1 MSQLPPTLEA
11 LLERNPPT
19 DEAWAAFAREY
30 TALLMHVARSTSR
43 GRDEAMDA
51 YAYLLERLSRD
62 GCQKLRSYMADPRSK
77 FTTWLV
83 VVSRRICIDHHRA
96 RYGRMRNEE
105 SRSERERLGLRRR
118 LEDLDDSAEFED
130 TIADESIDSAAVEIE
145 RRELTNELAC
155 LRKELEP
162 SDRLLIALRF
172 DDGLPASEIATI
184 LRMPSQFHVYRRL
197 NAVLEDMRRRLK
209 ARGYENAAS

>member
-1 MSQLPPTLEA
+1 MSPLPPTLEA
-11 LLERNPPT
+11 LLESDPPT

-30 TALLMHVARSTSR
+30 TALLMHVARSASR
-43 GRDEAMDA
+43 SSDEAMDA
-51 YAYLLERLSRD
+51 YAYLLAQLSSD
-62 GCQKLRSYMADPRSK
+62 GCRRLRSYVNQPRSK

-83 VVSRRICIDHHRA
+83 VVAQRLCIDHHRA
-96 RYGRMRNEE
+96 KYGRLRNEE
-105 SRSERERLGLRRR
+105 SNAERERLGLRRR
-118 LEDLDDSAEFED
+118 LEHLSDSTEFED
-130 TIADESIDSAAVEIE
+130 TIAADSVDSPAVELE

-155 LRKELEP
+155 LRNDLDP
-162 SDRLLIALRF
+162 SDRLLLALRF

-197 NAVLEDMRRRLK
+197 NAVLEDLRRRLK